1 MVNLKDQF
9 KIEKIKFPK
18 LSETY
23 KISLV
28 AVGIAINVA
37 LVAIRTALNLPVFI
51 DQGGMMLVSMIAGP
65 WWGIITAVMGS
76 VVMGL
81 TISPTSLIPLLWA
94 TPITTA
100 LLWGFGTKYSMTRSW
115 PKYAILLVLL
125 AFCLSVVTSP
135 IIVYL
140 FGGVSGTGG
149 ADLLF
154 TVLFK
159 SWGDMLT
166 ARFWAEFPTSIL
178 DKVILS
184 VLVLS
189 IVRAIPKAE
198 IQRLTPWHKE
208 EKPSQ

>member
-9 KIEKIKFPK
+9 KIEKIDFPK

-37 LVAIRTALNLPVFI
+37 LVAIRTALSLPVFI
-51 DQGGMMLVSMIAGP
+51 DQGGIMLVSMLAGP
-65 WWGIITAVMGS
+65 WWGIVTAVMGD
-76 VVMGL
+76 VVLGL
-81 TISPTSLIPLLWA
+81 TVSPSSLIPLLWA

-100 LLWGFGTKYSMTRSW
+100 LIWGFGTKYSMTKSW
-115 PKYAILLVLL
+115 PKYAILMVLL
-125 AFCLSVVTSP
+125 ALCLSIVTSP

-140 FGGVSGTGG
+140 FGGVSGSGG
-149 ADLLF
+149 ADVLF

-189 IVRAIPKAE
+189 IVRAIPRPEVQK
-198 IQRLTPWHKE
+198 LTPWYKE
-208 EKPSQ
+208 KNSQ

>member
-9 KIEKIKFPK
+9 KIEKIDFPK

-28 AVGIAINVA
+28 AVGIAINVS

-51 DQGGMMLVSMIAGP
+51 DQGGIMLVSMMAGP
-65 WWGIITAVMGS
+65 LWGIITAIVGS
-76 VVMGL
+76 VVLGL
-81 TISPTSLIPLLWA
+81 TVNPSSLIPLLWA

-100 LLWGFGTKYSMTRSW
+100 LVWGFGTKYSMTKSW
-115 PKYAILLVLL
+115 PKYAILLVVL
-125 AFCLSVVTSP
+125 AFSLSVVTSP

-140 FGGVSGTGG
+140 FGGVSGSGG
-149 ADLLF
+149 ADILF
-154 TVLFK
+154 TVLYK
-159 SWGDMLT
+159 SWGNMLT
-166 ARFWAEFPTSIL
+166 ARFWAEFPTSIF

-189 IVRAIPKAE
+189 IVRAIPRSDVQK
-198 IQRLTPWHKE
+198 LTPWYKE
-208 EKPSQ
+208 KASK